1 MDLAV
6 EVVVWGV
13 AEQTRDQFLSTSGGS
28 RHRVPWLPLPAFWP
42 SSAPVADRGSAAG
55 RQALPGHGGRSG
67 ELQVPERAAERPSAE
82 RLSRTLGYHRGAA
95 AQPALSGSATGGI
108 PPLPGEDEGN
118 AQGTVVPP
126 SSPAL
131 LSASDPPPAS
141 GLPSPF

>member
-1 MDLAV
+1 M
-6 EVVVWGV
+6 EEPGV
-13 AEQTRDQFLSTSGGS
+13 AFRGCLCQL
-28 RHRVPWLPLPAFWP
+28 FWP
-42 SSAPVADRGSAAG
+42 FSAPVAGRSSAAG
-55 RQALPGHGGRSG
+55 RQVLPGHGGRSG

-118 AQGTVVPP
+118 SQGTVVPP

-131 LSASDPPPAS
+131 PAASDPPPAS
-141 GLPSPF
+141 GLLSSGAQPFLSLGAHTR